1 MLRAAAAWTL
11 WWIGLFWLWMLF
23 VGDWNHIEWIG
34 GAAVAAVAATVAEIG
49 RALAGVSLEP
59 SLLRI
64 KASPKAWLVVFADFG
79 IVMYAL
85 FRSLVLRE
93 VVRGRYIVRKT
104 DAGEKTT
111 PRGVAHRAWTV
122 LVAGYSPNA
131 YVVDIDPDD
140 ETVLLHDLIPWRKSE
155 EPA

>member
-1 MLRAAAAWTL
+1 MLL
-11 WWIGLFWLWMLF
+11 

-34 GAAVAAVAATVAEIG
+34 GACVATVAATVAELG
-49 RALAGVSLEP
+49 RRLSGVSLVP
-59 SLLRI
+59 SATRLQ
-64 KASPKAWLVVFADFG
+64 AVPKAWLVVFADFG
-79 IVMYAL
+79 ILVYAL
-85 FRSLVLRE
+85 VRSLARRE
-93 VVRGRYIVRKT
+93 VVRGAYLVRKT
-104 DAGEKTT
+104 DAGQKTT

-140 ETVLLHDLIPWRKSE
+140 GTVLLHDLVRRRQSE

>member
-1 MLRAAAAWTL
+1 VLRTVAAWVA
-11 WWIGLFWLWMLF
+11 WWVALFWLWMLL

-34 GAAVAAVAATVAEIG
+34 GAAAAAVAATIAELA
-49 RALAGVSLEP
+49 RHFAGVSIEP
-59 SLLRI
+59 SFARL
-64 KASPKAWLVVFADFG
+64 KSAPQAWLVVFADFG

-85 FRSLVLRE
+85 FRSLARRE
-93 VVRGRYIVRKT
+93 VVRGRYVVRAT
-104 DAGEKTT
+104 EAGEKTT
-111 PRGVAHRAWTV
+111 SRGAAHRAWTV

-140 ETVLLHDLIPWRKSE
+140 GTVLLHDLLPWRNSE